1 MVDDLSF
8 KEIDIINFILLTHV
22 FVVIHEGMNIS
33 IFNPPILVNQAL
45 LDVFIPKCT
54 DYFGIDRVILFIP
67 SKRLMR
73 KIQILFKLLL
83 VLPFI
88 LLVLLEIIIE
98 FQKLFVF

>member
-8 KEIDIINFILLTHV
+8 KQIDIIDFILLTHV
-22 FVVIHEGMNIS
+22 LVVIHEGMNIR
-33 IFNPPILVNQAL
+33 IFNPPILVNQTL
-45 LDVFIPKCT
+45 LDVFIPKGT
-54 DYFGIDRVILFIP
+54 DNLTIDRVILFIP
-67 SKRLMR
+67 SKSLMR

-98 FQKLFVF
+98 FQKLFAF